1 MKSRARVLAFLGA
14 ILCLPAFGD
23 NIRGLVVE
31 EVRLASD
38 AGYEKTVAIALEEA
52 AAVHLEGDTRFLR
65 GVRLEL
71 RLSNLL
77 KQHFD
82 SFALAVYSDL
92 APEPRLNMK
101 SFQGKRVFFQ
111 YMPYLNRVYLFI
123 QFAGMEGPEEDLP
136 AGTFRFEI
144 AREDFPILVAVLPLM
159 KGIPDT
165 VAESKFFL
173 TAKPVLEKKGLFE
186 LILRYP
192 PGMEDEP
199 VTVFLNEREL
209 ETVKGGTAN
218 GKRELAAG
226 LHTLRI
232 QSAAFRQVSAS
243 FTIESGK
250 TSTLEIVLEK
260 LASLLSIEAP
270 QNAEVYLDGE
280 KITDFA
286 ARRFPVE
293 EGGHQVRIKIG
304 DYSLTKKFTVQQGR
318 DYHISCVFD
327 ILIGED

>member
-1 MKSRARVLAFLGA
+1 MKNRTGVLAFLA
-14 ILCLPAFGD
+14 VILCLPVFGE

-31 EVRLASD
+31 EVHLAID
-38 AGYEKTVAIALEEA
+38 AGYEKTVEIALEEV

-82 SFALAVYSDL
+82 SFALAVYGNL
-92 APEPRLNMK
+92 VPEPRLKMK

-123 QFAGMEGPEEDLP
+123 QLAGMEGPEEGLP
-136 AGTFRFEI
+136 AGTFRFEL
-144 AREDFPILVAVLPLM
+144 ARADFPILVAVLPLM
-159 KGIPDT
+159 KGIPDA

-173 TAKPVLEKKGLFE
+173 TVKPVLEKKGLFE
-186 LILRYP
+186 LILHFP

-199 VTVFLNEREL
+199 VAVFLNEREL
-209 ETVKGGTAN
+209 ETIKGGAAN

-243 FTIESGK
+243 FTVESGK
-250 TSTLEIVLEK
+250 TNTLEIDLEK

-270 QNAEVYLDGE
+270 QNAEVFLDGE
-280 KITDFA
+280 KLADFA
-286 ARRFPVE
+286 ARRFPIE
-293 EGGHQVRIKIG
+293 EGSHQVRIKIG
-304 DYSLTKKFTVQQGR
+304 DYSLSKKFTVQQGR